1 MSRVGRTMTS
11 GPPRSGFGR
20 FLRSIS
26 GGLIRGA
33 GRPVAPCVLVG
44 LLCLSNV
51 CPAQTPDSLVHKT
64 ILVDGR
70 SRSYAV
76 YIPDL
81 RAGDRVPLV
90 IVLHGQGGSGV
101 QALTQGH
108 WLQAAMQHH
117 FALVAPDGVLADPG
131 RPESFIGNRR
141 SWNAGPSLGAPAEAQ
156 GVDDVGFLGKVLDQ
170 VQRDPAIDRTRA
182 YISGFSNGAA
192 MALRAAA
199 ELPNRFAAVAP
210 VSNALLVP
218 VARNPT
224 PPSLLLIWGTADPL
238 NPIAGGE
245 VKRAGQIFMRPSAA
259 QTLRAWGTALG
270 CSERELPAT
279 LAPGIEEFRLEGCP
293 AGQEAK
299 LVTIAGL
306 GHQWP
311 GGETYVRM
319 IAGPGSDALDAT
331 TFIWGFFATHRL
343 AQQGRRIITGPGD
356 QNEPAGQAERQ
367 PAPLTPTRS
376 SESLISI

>member
-1 MSRVGRTMTS
+1 MLLAGRTMISGTS
-11 GPPRSGFGR
+11 HSGVGLFV
-20 FLRSIS
+20 RSIS
-26 GGLIRGA
+26 GRLIRGA
-33 GRPVAPCVLVG
+33 SRSIAAWVLVG
-44 LLCLSNV
+44 LLCLANL
-51 CPAQTPDSLVHKT
+51 CPAQTPESLVYQT
-64 ILVDGR
+64 IQVDGR

-76 YIPDL
+76 YIPDHQG
-81 RAGDRVPLV
+81 GDRMPLV
-90 IVLHGQGGSGV
+90 IVLHGQGGNGV

-108 WLQAAMQHH
+108 WLQAARQHH

-131 RPESFIGNRR
+131 RPESFLGNRR

-156 GVDDVGFLGKVLDQ
+156 GVDDVSFLGKVLDQ
-170 VQRDPAIDRTRA
+170 VQRDPAIDQTRA

-192 MALRAAA
+192 MALRAAT

-218 VARNPT
+218 VARRPT

-245 VKRAGQIFMRPSAA
+245 VKRAGQSYMRPSAA

-270 CSERELPAT
+270 CSERESLAM
-279 LAPGIEEFRLEGCP
+279 LAPGIEEYRLEGCP
-293 AGQEAK
+293 AGREAK

-319 IAGPGSDALDAT
+319 IAGPGSNALDAT

-343 AQQGRRIITGPGD
+343 AEEAGRVINGPKN
-356 QNEPAGQAERQ
+356 QR
-367 PAPLTPTRS
+367 
-376 SESLISI
+376 